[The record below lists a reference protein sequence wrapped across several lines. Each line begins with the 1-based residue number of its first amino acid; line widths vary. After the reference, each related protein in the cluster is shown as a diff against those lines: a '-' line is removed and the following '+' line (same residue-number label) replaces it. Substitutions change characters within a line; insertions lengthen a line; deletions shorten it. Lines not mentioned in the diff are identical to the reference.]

1 MIDPKTLRRTP
12 HATEDGL
19 QEGRPHPAL
28 RRYQADYKVVDWSEG
43 LKLLGQRRKGE
54 VPPIKGGVDDGS
66 EEMELKDAVLPDPF
80 SKMHINPKEPIHKK
94 ETPKPAPKPAPNHR
108 STMPTREDLMKM
120 KPGSVEDTLDKKS
133 MDEFKA
139 EAPSH
144 EPDGRN
150 FDPFKP
156 SMSDEEIP
164 PDAVMPGGNR
174 IQEAPP
180 RPDTRDLEREMI
192 LDAKVSDLGRRL
204 QEAYARIDALQ
215 SELDVYRA
223 YLDGRMRVELQMS
236 GMSFSISAV
245 DVVESAFGV
254 VVLLPMKGDSMTFT
268 PALGADAIISCQK
281 KGILANA
288 AYTGTS
294 FELESFGLFGLSF
307 MKRPTSEGTV
317 QRLGGNLPGGREEKV
332 EDHSRGTV
340 PPPAERPAGRD
351 SLSSLVSRL
360 TAPPEA

>member
-43 LKLLGQRRKGE
+43 LKLLGQRRKGQ
-54 VPPIKGGVDDGS
+54 VPLIKGGVDDGS
-66 EEMELKDAVLPDPF
+66 EDMVLKDAVLPDPF

-94 ETPKPAPKPAPNHR
+94 ESSKPSPKPAQKPK

-120 KPGSVEDTLDKKS
+120 RPGSVEDVLDKKA
-133 MDEFKA
+133 MEDFKID
-139 EAPSH
+139 AP
-144 EPDGRN
+144 EPDRKN
-150 FDPFKP
+150 FDPFNP
-156 SMSDEEIP
+156 STSDETIP
-164 PDAVMPGGNR
+164 TDAVMPGR
-174 IQEAPP
+174 DRLPDAPP
-180 RPDTRDLEREMI
+180 RPDTRQDHERVAFME
-192 LDAKVSDLGRRL
+192 AKVADLNRRL
-204 QEAYARIDALQ
+204 EDAYERIGLLQ
-215 SELDVYRA
+215 GELDVYRT

-268 PALGADAIISCQK
+268 PALGADAVISCQK
-281 KGILANA
+281 KGIVANA

-294 FELESFGLFGLSF
+294 FELEAFGLFGLSF
-307 MKRPTSEGTV
+307 MKRPTSGDNV
-317 QRLGGNLPGGREEKV
+317 QRRGGNLPSGREEKV
-332 EDHSRGTV
+332 EDPSRGTV
-340 PPPAERPAGRD
+340 IPPAERPVGRD
-351 SLSSLVSRL
+351 PLSSLVSRL
-360 TAPPEA
+360 TAPAEE

>member
-54 VPPIKGGVDDGS
+54 VPPIRGGVDDGS
-66 EEMELKDAVLPDPF
+66 DDMVLKDAVLPDPF

-94 ETPKPAPKPAPNHR
+94 EAPKPAPKPK

-120 KPGSVEDTLDKKS
+120 KPGSVEDTLDRKA
-133 MDEFKA
+133 MEEFRA
-139 EAPSH
+139 EPPAH
-144 EPDGRN
+144 EPDGMN

-156 SMSDEEIP
+156 SLSDEEIP
-164 PDAVMPGGNR
+164 PDAVMPGGDR

-180 RPDTRDLEREMI
+180 RPDTIDREREVA
-192 LDAKVSDLGRRL
+192 LAAKVEDLGRKL
-204 QEAYARIDALQ
+204 QQAYAHIDALQ
-215 SELDVYRA
+215 SELDAYNS
-223 YLDGRMRVELQMS
+223 YLDGRVRVELQMS
-236 GMSFSISAV
+236 GMAFSVSAV

-268 PALGADAIISCQK
+268 PALGADAVISCQK
-281 KGILANA
+281 KGILADA

-294 FELESFGLFGLSF
+294 FELEAFGLFGLSF
-307 MKRPTSEGTV
+307 MKRPTSEGNV
-317 QRLGGNLPGGREEKV
+317 QRRGGNLPSGREEKV
-332 EDHSRGTV
+332 EDPGRGEV
-340 PPPAERPAGRD
+340 PPPVERPAARD

-360 TAPPEA
+360 TAPPED

>member
-1 MIDPKTLRRTP
+1 MIDPKLLRRTP

-43 LKLLGQRRKGE
+43 LKLLGQRRKGTI
-54 VPPIKGGVDDGS
+54 PPIKGGVDDGS

-94 ETPKPAPKPAPNHR
+94 EATKPAKPA
-108 STMPTREDLMKM
+108 SSMPTREQLMSM
-120 KPGSVEDTLDKKS
+120 KPGSVEGTLDKDAMARFATVPGDRES
-133 MDEFKA
+133 GHLA
-139 EAPSH
+139 
-144 EPDGRN
+144 N
-150 FDPFKP
+150 FDPFNP
-156 SMSDEEIP
+156 STSDVEVP
-164 PDAVMPGGNR
+164 PDAVMPGGGR
-174 IQEAPP
+174 PVDAPP
-180 RPDTRDLEREMI
+180 RPDTRDREREI
-192 LDAKVSDLGRRL
+192 ALDSRVADLGRKL
-204 QEAYARIDALQ
+204 QEAYARIDLLQ

-236 GMSFSISAV
+236 GMSFSIPAV

-268 PALGADAIISCQK
+268 PALGADAVISCQK
-281 KGILANA
+281 KGIMADA

-294 FELESFGLFGLSF
+294 FELEAFGLFGLSF
-307 MKRPTSEGTV
+307 MKRPTSEGSV
-317 QRLGGNLPGGREEKV
+317 QRRGGNLPDGRE
-332 EDHSRGTV
+332 DTADGQRRGTV
-340 PPPAERPAGRD
+340 PPASERTAGGD

-360 TAPPEA
+360 TAAPEA